1 MSKKDITMYY
11 VLECMGEIE
20 EYSLEQFCDLFNG
33 ENCGYNPET
42 GESDETLISDNNFV
56 YLTKKEA
63 LKKCKELK
71 KNKTWLSFHLNYM
84 GYCTPAVLG
93 AEFATWIC

>member
-20 EYSLEQFCDLFNG
+20 EYSLEEFCDLFNG

-42 GESDETLISDNNFV
+42 GESDETLISDNNL
-56 YLTKKEA
+56 Y
-63 LKKCKELK
+63 
-71 KNKTWLSFHLNYM
+71 
-84 GYCTPAVLG
+84 
-93 AEFATWIC
+93 I

>member
-20 EYSLEQFCDLFNG
+20 EYSLEQFCDLFIG

-71 KNKTWLSFHLNYM
+71 KNKT
-84 GYCTPAVLG
+84 
-93 AEFATWIC
+93 

>member
-20 EYSLEQFCDLFNG
+20 EYSLEEFCDLFNG
-33 ENCGYNPET
+33 ENCDYNPET

-71 KNKTWLSFHLNYM
+71 EQND
-84 GYCTPAVLG
+84 
-93 AEFATWIC
+93 

>member
-20 EYSLEQFCDLFNG
+20 EYSLEEFCDLFNG

-71 KNKTWLSFHLNYM
+71 EENNLR
-84 GYCTPAVLG
+84 
-93 AEFATWIC
+93 ED

>member
-1 MSKKDITMYY
+1 MKKEEITIYY
-11 VLECMGEIE
+11 VLEAIGEIE
-20 EYSLEQFCDLFNG
+20 EYTLEDFCDLFNG

-71 KNKTWLSFHLNYM
+71 YKSNPTQQMIDDNTIGIGELDK
-84 GYCTPAVLG
+84 
-93 AEFATWIC
+93 

>member
-11 VLECMGEIE
+11 VLEAVGEIE
-20 EYSLEQFCDLFNG
+20 EYSLEEFCDRFNG

-42 GESDETLISDNNFV
+42 GESHVTLISDNNFV

-63 LKKCKELK
+63 LKKCEELK
-71 KNKTWLSFHLNYM
+71 EEND
-84 GYCTPAVLG
+84 G
-93 AEFATWIC
+93 